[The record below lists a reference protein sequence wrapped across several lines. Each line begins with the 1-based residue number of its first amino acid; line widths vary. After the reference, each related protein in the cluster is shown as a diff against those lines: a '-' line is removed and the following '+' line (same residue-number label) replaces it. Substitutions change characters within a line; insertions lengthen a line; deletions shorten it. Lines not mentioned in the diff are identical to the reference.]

1 MELIKEQ
8 PHSRYHIQQYR
19 DRVIIVN
26 QKPYDYPI
34 IVLGDQLIAAW
45 EIKSFEQLSASHFD
59 CLLPFAPEIVLLGT
73 GQQSQFPCMHI
84 FETLMVHHI
93 PFEVMNTKAACGAY
107 TLLMSE
113 GKKVAA
119 ALIN

>member
-1 MELIKEQ
+1 MRHFNHALF
-8 PHSRYHIQQYR
+8 HIQRYQ

-34 IVLGDQLIAAW
+34 IVLADQLIAPW
-45 EIKSFEQLSASHFD
+45 EVQSLAQLSSSDFD
-59 CLLPFAPEIVLLGT
+59 CLLSFSPDIVLLGT
-73 GQQSQFPCMHI
+73 GQQSEFPCMHI
-84 FETLMVHHI
+84 FKTLMAHHI
-93 PFEVMNTKAACGAY
+93 PFEVMSTKAACGSY
-107 TLLMSE
+107 TLLVSE